1 MASSSIKIYNL
12 EGKTEGKIDLP
23 DIFNTP
29 LRPDVIRKAVVA
41 IDTHKLQPKG
51 RDIMAGKRT
60 TAESFGV
67 GRGMSRIPRIKG
79 ERYPKAGSAAFAP
92 STVGGRIT
100 HPPRIEKKIRK
111 KINEKERKFALAS
124 AIAATAIKETILQRG
139 HRIEKVPSL
148 PLIVKDELQELTKIS
163 ETKNVLMN
171 LGVWEDVERVLKG
184 VKVRSRRARSR
195 GRGKRYGIG
204 PLIVVAE
211 NKGIIKAVKNISGVD
226 AIEAN
231 NLNVSLLAPGT
242 HPGRLTIWTES
253 AIKKLDSLGLN
264 KS

>member
-100 HPPRIEKKIRK
+100 HPPRV
-111 KINEKERKFALAS
+111 ERK
-124 AIAATAIKETILQRG
+124 
-139 HRIEKVPSL
+139 
-148 PLIVKDELQELTKIS
+148 
-163 ETKNVLMN
+163 
-171 LGVWEDVERVLKG
+171 
-184 VKVRSRRARSR
+184 
-195 GRGKRYGIG
+195 
-204 PLIVVAE
+204 
-211 NKGIIKAVKNISGVD
+211 
-226 AIEAN
+226 
-231 NLNVSLLAPGT
+231 
-242 HPGRLTIWTES
+242 
-253 AIKKLDSLGLN
+253 
-264 KS
+264 